1 MSQTEPANNGPLQ
14 GIRVIDMTTVL
25 MGPYATQTLG
35 DYGADVVKIE
45 SPEGDL
51 VRQIGPLR
59 NTGMGPI
66 FLNANRSKRAITLDI
81 KQAEGRE
88 ALLKLCETADI
99 LVFNVRAKAMKRLG
113 LSYEEVSAV
122 NPRIIYAGMYGYG
135 QDGPYAEK
143 PAYDDLIQ
151 GASTL
156 PHLFTRVDDTEP
168 RYVPSAIA
176 DRVVGLSA
184 VGAIL
189 ASVIHRDRTGKGQSV
204 EIPMFETMT
213 SFTLGDHMGGLTYE
227 PALDNG
233 GYPRQLSKYRKPYKT
248 SNGYVCALVY
258 TDKHWNS
265 FFKAIDRED
274 IPQTDP
280 LFKDFASRTANIDAV
295 YKWFSDTVE
304 TQSTE
309 YWLDI
314 LDKADIPVMPM
325 HDLNSIHDDPHLV
338 ATNFFKQQT
347 HPTEGDIWSMAV
359 PAKWSDSKA
368 EPFRPAPRHGEHS
381 IELLQEAGYSQQQIE
396 QMLNNNIIQSPT
408 DITKQFN
415 ERD

>member
-35 DYGADVVKIE
+35 DYGADVIKIE

-59 NTGMGPI
+59 NAGMGPI

-135 QDGPYAEK
+135 
-143 PAYDDLIQ
+143 
-151 GASTL
+151 